1 MTTTDTSPAPSTDVP
16 RLVRHLDK
24 STGVPQARF
33 TTHVLGERQIRTYT
47 AMCQKAG
54 RRPYEL
60 AGDLLLAAIR
70 DAQRDPEVQEAIAE
84 LSAVLDADSD
94 GPACRMCGCTENRA
108 CVGGCWWVPDA
119 LMLGELCS
127 ACQAFMAQAEEAE
140 PQEVS
145 EADAI
150 GMLLARLPHADAAEL
165 LQLAGSCP
173 APHIARYAVQAAD
186 LLHGLRAEL
195 TAVVQAAHNE
205 ALTAEKWLTA
215 LENDDDDALAELGA
229 A

>member
-1 MTTTDTSPAPSTDVP
+1 MTTTDTTPAPSADAP

-47 AMCQKAG
+47 AMCRQAG

-94 GPACRMCGCTENRA
+94 GPACRMCGCTENAA
-108 CVGGCWWVPDA
+108 CIGGCAWVPDP

-127 ACQAFMAQAEEAE
+127 TCEAFMGQAEEAE

-150 GMLLARLPHADAAEL
+150 GMLLDRLPRADAAEL
-165 LQLAGSCP
+165 LRLAGSCP
-173 APHIARYAVQAAD
+173 AAHIAGFAVQAAD
-186 LLHGLRAEL
+186 LLEGLRAEL

-205 ALTAEKWLTA
+205 ALAAQEWLAA
-215 LENDDDDALAELGA
+215 LENDNDALAELGA